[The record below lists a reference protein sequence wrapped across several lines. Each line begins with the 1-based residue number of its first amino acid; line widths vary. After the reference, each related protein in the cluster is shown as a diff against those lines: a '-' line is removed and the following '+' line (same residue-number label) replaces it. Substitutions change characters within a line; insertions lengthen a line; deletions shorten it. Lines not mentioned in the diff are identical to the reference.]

1 MDSELLTW
9 LLKFIEY
16 LPDYLSALSVAYAF
30 TLFLDNLCR
39 NSCMHI
45 ENAVYKVKEK
55 WFHSIVGVLDANTC
69 RAEYYNKKIETVRT
83 VTRVSRTKRS
93 SDCAVRGGWNTI

>member
-1 MDSELLTW
+1 MS
-9 LLKFIEY
+9 
-16 LPDYLSALSVAYAF
+16 
-30 TLFLDNLCR
+30 LFLHSLKYITNVTSLK
-39 NSCMHI
+39 NIYYNKQS
-45 ENAVYKVKEK
+45 KVKEK

-69 RAEYYNKKIETVRT
+69 RAEYYNKKIETERT